1 MGKTIMSI
9 DVHSHAWRY
18 PGDFSEDIRRP
29 SRRSRAGVKG
39 LRRGAVLPKLNEAA
53 LEAMIH
59 RDALPVP
66 GLEEKGRPS

>member
-1 MGKTIMSI
+1 
-9 DVHSHAWRY
+9 
-18 PGDFSEDIRRP
+18 
-29 SRRSRAGVKG
+29 
-39 LRRGAVLPKLNEAA
+39 LPKLNEAA